1 MTVPDPA
8 RASSFG
14 PGAQD
19 YDRYRP
25 GYPDDAVAWFVPAH
39 ATRVADVGAG
49 TGKLTGS
56 LLARG
61 LEVDAI
67 EPDDAMLAVLRTRH
81 PAARAHL
88 AGADA
93 LPLPDGSVDAVLV
106 AQAWH
111 WFPYADAL
119 AQARRVLRHGGW
131 LALVWNASLPQ
142 EPWEHE
148 LAALDPDGGGTSGTL
163 DAIPGLDGL
172 DQETA
177 SFPWSEWLSPEE
189 IRARAATH
197 SAYVVMNAGE
207 RDRRLG
213 AVAAVAQAQ
222 CDRSGRTRVEV
233 HQLALCVRL
242 IP

>member
-1 MTVPDPA
+1 M
-8 RASSFG
+8 
-14 PGAQD
+14 
-19 YDRYRP
+19 
-25 GYPDDAVAWFVPAH
+25 PAH

-49 TGKLTGS
+49 TCKLTGS

-67 EPDDAMLAVLRTRH
+67 EPDDAMLAVARTRH

-111 WFPYADAL
+111 WFPHAAAL

-142 EPWEHE
+142 GPWEHE
-148 LAALDPDGGGTSGTL
+148 LAALDPDSGGTP
-163 DAIPGLDGL
+163 DATPGLDGL

-177 SFPWSEWLSPEE
+177 NFPWSEWLSPEE

-197 SAYVVMNAGE
+197 SAYVVMDAGE
-207 RDRRLG
+207 RGRRLG
-213 AVAAVAQAQ
+213 AVAAVAQAE
-222 CDRSGRTRVEV
+222 CDRTGRTRAEV
-233 HQLALCVRL
+233 HQVAFCARAS
-242 IP
+242 P